1 MLSDKI
7 SKQRTPCMSSKKGS
21 RKITLR
27 MLFNKIP
34 EQIALL
40 QPRLKFE
47 QVCQFTPLQ
56 WVRADVRFKSFA
68 Q

>member
-1 MLSDKI
+1 
-7 SKQRTPCMSSKKGS
+7 MSSKKGS
-21 RKITLR
+21 RKTTPR

-34 EQIALL
+34 KQIALL
-40 QPRLKFE
+40 QPRLRFE

-56 WVRADVRFKSFA
+56 WVRADIRFKSFA